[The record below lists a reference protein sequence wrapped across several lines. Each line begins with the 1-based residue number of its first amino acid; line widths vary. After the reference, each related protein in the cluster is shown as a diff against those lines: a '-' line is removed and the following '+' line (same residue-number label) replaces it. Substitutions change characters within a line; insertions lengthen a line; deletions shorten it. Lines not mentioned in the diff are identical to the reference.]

1 MKVDAGRGK
10 LYSALKTV
18 RHQWDAFEE
27 SWQDPM
33 RQDFEEQIWEPLNRM
48 SVDTLQAIDQLA
60 QIFAEMRHECEGRG
74 RDE

>member
-27 SWQDPM
+27 SWQDPV
-33 RQDFEEQIWEPLNRM
+33 RVDFEEHLWDPLNRL
-48 SVDTLQAIDQLA
+48 STDALHAIDQLA
-60 QIFAEMRHECEGRG
+60 QIFAQMRNDCEGRDRG
-74 RDE
+74 I